1 MAAWAGAG
9 AAGAGRVDGSQ
20 AMGDTL
26 EKKLVGTWRHSHEED
41 TATESVYR
49 PEGFEFPP
57 ARGRV
62 GYTFGADRSCVYIGI
77 AARDGSARE
86 TCTWALGKGTPPEI
100 VVTLPGGR
108 RDVLPVVSVDET
120 RLVIRKPEA

>member
-1 MAAWAGAG
+1 
-9 AAGAGRVDGSQ
+9 
-20 AMGDTL
+20 MGDTL

-62 GYTFGADRSCVYIGI
+62 GFTFGADKSCIYIGI

-86 TCTWALGKGTPPEI
+86 AGTWALRKGAPPEV
-100 VVTLPGGR
+100 VVTLQGGR
-108 RDVLPVVSVDET
+108 REVLPVVSVDRS
-120 RLVIRKPEA
+120 RLVIRKPGA